1 MNERILTIRKYGKT
15 AKGKKELLKHLSGG
29 KLTFKQAIYGKCFD
43 CMNFF
48 SDGKVDC
55 KMPHCSL
62 YPFYPYRKRRTND
75 GHAFKINSNALAHS
89 KKRGSSNITLTV
101 RQ

>member
-48 SDGKVDC
+48 SDGKNDC
-55 KMPHCSL
+55 KIPSCPL
-62 YPFYPYRKRRTND
+62 YPFMAYKENREKKSTKTHKTGEYVQTR
-75 GHAFKINSNALAHS
+75 AAMLS
-89 KKRGSSNITLTV
+89 KSILTL
-101 RQ
+101 